1 MKKEEKES
9 LIEYMM
15 KHCGFTYRNADGKFE
30 KWASDRIKGGGNNH
44 KRNVAENKEMT
55 KDQMDTMIIYMH
67 KQGFTNEWIAKSL
80 GTYSFYIVRAI
91 KDYEELVREKKS

>member
-15 KHCGFTYRNADGKFE
+15 KHCGFTYHNAKLRFE
-30 KWASDRIKGGGNNH
+30 KWASDRIKDD
-44 KRNVAENKEMT
+44 KKQPLRKVAENKEMT